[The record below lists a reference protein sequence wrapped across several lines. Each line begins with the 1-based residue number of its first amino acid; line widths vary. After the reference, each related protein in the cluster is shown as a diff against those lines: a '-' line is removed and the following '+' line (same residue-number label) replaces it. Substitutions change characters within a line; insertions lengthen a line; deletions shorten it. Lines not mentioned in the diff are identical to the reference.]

1 MLEQVLARGADEYT
15 SERLLE
21 LAEAYVE
28 LGRTADALDASIRA
42 VEFCSKV
49 QQLECFYALQQR
61 AQIYLSLENES
72 AALVDQTSAL
82 DVLEKIHSKLATSD
96 FLKEEFHHLRES
108 SYSLAIEL
116 EFRHGDFSRGL
127 ETAELARSRAFLDL
141 LASHEMRQTNEQSR
155 GSSNSSGYSGGV
167 SSDAVILRGAKVAA
181 SSSDSERLQDLRSDV
196 AAAPLT
202 SNDIS
207 ALAVRLRSTLL
218 IYWVAENKI
227 YIWVVTPDGK
237 VHAQK
242 VELLRSKLEE
252 LVRDTLGFG
261 AEPGDVGSE
270 SSQGARSDKHATRR
284 APWRDLYDLLV
295 RPVREWLPRAPGA
308 RLTIVPHGPLHSLS
322 FAALQDS
329 RGRYLVEDFALN
341 YVPATSVLPF
351 LSTRLK
357 TDTRRGNLLLVA
369 DPTPFPARS
378 GESQLPRL
386 PGAREEAREIAQLV
400 PRSRVTLLSGE
411 AADETRVRQA
421 TSQQAVLHFA
431 THAIVKDA
439 DPFQS
444 FLALAQPRDNSNDGR
459 LTAREIYDL
468 HLDAGLVVLS
478 ACRSGEGRVTGDGI
492 ASLGRAFFYAG
503 TPSVIV
509 SLWDVADQPTNRLL
523 PAFYRSWLRGADKA
537 AALRSAQLQ
546 FLHDLRAGKVTISTP
561 AGKIAL
567 AEDPAYWA
575 GFVLLGEAN

>member
-1 MLEQVLARGADEYT
+1 
-15 SERLLE
+15 
-21 LAEAYVE
+21 
-28 LGRTADALDASIRA
+28 
-42 VEFCSKV
+42 
-49 QQLECFYALQQR
+49 
-61 AQIYLSLENES
+61 
-72 AALVDQTSAL
+72 
-82 DVLEKIHSKLATSD
+82 
-96 FLKEEFHHLRES
+96 
-108 SYSLAIEL
+108 
-116 EFRHGDFSRGL
+116 
-127 ETAELARSRAFLDL
+127 
-141 LASHEMRQTNEQSR
+141 
-155 GSSNSSGYSGGV
+155 
-167 SSDAVILRGAKVAA
+167 
-181 SSSDSERLQDLRSDV
+181 
-196 AAAPLT
+196 
-202 SNDIS
+202 
-207 ALAVRLRSTLL
+207 
-218 IYWVAENKI
+218 
-227 YIWVVTPDGK
+227 
-237 VHAQK
+237 
-242 VELLRSKLEE
+242 
-252 LVRDTLGFG
+252 
-261 AEPGDVGSE
+261 
-270 SSQGARSDKHATRR
+270 
-284 APWRDLYDLLV
+284 
-295 RPVREWLPRAPGA
+295 
-308 RLTIVPHGPLHSLS
+308 LTIVPHGPLHSLS

-546 FLHDLRAGKVTISTP
+546 FLHDLRAGTVTISTP